1 MSTTKQCLLIAIF
14 SGALA
19 LSACSND
26 TGDRVAGPGELGH
39 IHDLVID
46 EDGKLLVASHSGL
59 YRIESVDRAVL
70 VGSEQHDLM
79 SMTSHDSD
87 ILASGHPDLRLERY
101 RVDDHP
107 PHLGLARSAD
117 GGQTWTVEA
126 DLLGKHDFHALAP
139 TDVGVY
145 AANTDGQVMLRTP
158 SGEWENLGAL
168 AARDLAANPLDPS
181 QLIATDEDG
190 AAWYTADGALTWDPL
205 PDAPAVIEIEWTA
218 NGQIIAASADGTLW
232 QTTAPINAWTKI
244 ATGPSDVETV
254 HIEDGQ
260 WWITV
265 HGGAIHTSTDD
276 GESWAPVY
284 APPGR

>member
-1 MSTTKQCLLIAIF
+1 MSPARQRLFIATLTAAV
-14 SGALA
+14 ALT
-19 LSACSND
+19 ACSSD

-46 EDGKLLVASHSGL
+46 EDGSLLVASHSGL

-79 SMTSHDSD
+79 SMAADD
-87 ILASGHPDLRLERY
+87 ANLLASGHPDLRLEKY

-107 PHLGLARSAD
+107 PHLGLARSSD

-145 AANTDGQVMLRTP
+145 AADTEGVIMRRSPDGQ
-158 SGEWENLGAL
+158 WENLGAL
-168 AARDLAANPLDPS
+168 AARDLAANPVDPS

-190 AAWYTADGALTWDPL
+190 AAWASADGALTWNPL
-205 PDAPAVIEIEWTA
+205 HDAPDVIEIEWIA
-218 NGQIIAASADGTLW
+218 DDQIIAASEEGTLW
-232 QTTAPINAWTKI
+232 QTTAPNGDWSEI
-244 ATGPSDVETV
+244 AIGPSDLETL
-254 HIEDGQ
+254 HIDNDQ
-260 WWITV
+260 WWVTV

-276 GESWAPVY
+276 GESWTPVY
-284 APPGR
+284 APPER

>member
-1 MSTTKQCLLIAIF
+1 MSPARQRLFIATLTA
-14 SGALA
+14 ALA

-46 EDGKLLVASHSGL
+46 NDGSLLVASHSGL
-59 YRIESVDRAVL
+59 YRIESIDRAVL

-79 SMTSHDSD
+79 SMAADNSNL
-87 ILASGHPDLRLERY
+87 LASGHPDLRLEKY

-107 PHLGLARSAD
+107 PHLGLARSSD

-145 AANTDGQVMLRTP
+145 AADTAGRTMLRSPDGQ
-158 SGEWENLGAL
+158 WETLGAL
-168 AARDLAANPLDPS
+168 TARDLAANPVDPS
-181 QLIATDEDG
+181 QLTATDEDG
-190 AAWYTADGALTWDPL
+190 AAWASADGALTWNPL
-205 PDAPAVIEIEWTA
+205 PNAPDVIEIEWTA
-218 NGQIIAASADGTLW
+218 DDQIVAASEDGTLW
-232 QTTAPINAWTKI
+232 QTTAPNGDWSEI
-244 ATGPSDVETV
+244 ATGPSDLETL
-254 HIEDGQ
+254 HIDNDQ
-260 WWITV
+260 WWVTV

-276 GESWAPVY
+276 GESWTPVY
-284 APPGR
+284 TPPER

>member
-1 MSTTKQCLLIAIF
+1 MSTTTQRLVIALLTAV
-14 SGALA
+14 LA

-46 EDGKLLVASHSGL
+46 EDGSLLVASHSGL

-79 SMTSHDSD
+79 SMAAHDSD

-107 PHLGLARSAD
+107 PHLGLARSGD

-139 TDVGVY
+139 TNVGVY
-145 AANTDGQVMLRTP
+145 AADTAGQVMLRPP

-190 AAWYTADGALTWDPL
+190 AAWYSGDGALTWDPL
-205 PDAPAVIEIEWTA
+205 PNAPAVIEIEWTA
-218 NGQIIAASADGTLW
+218 NGQIIAASEDGTLW
-232 QTTAPINAWTKI
+232 QTTALNDTWSEI
-244 ATGPSDVETV
+244 ATSPGDLETL
-254 HIEDGQ
+254 HIEDEQ
-260 WWITV
+260 WWVTV
-265 HGGAIHTSTDD
+265 HGGAIHTSIDD
-276 GESWAPVY
+276 GESWTPVY
-284 APPGR
+284 APPER

>member
-1 MSTTKQCLLIAIF
+1 MSTTKQRLLIAML

-19 LSACSND
+19 LSACSTD

-46 EDGKLLVASHSGL
+46 EDGGLLVASHSGL

-70 VGSEQHDLM
+70 VGTEQHDLM
-79 SMTSHDSD
+79 SMATDGAD
-87 ILASGHPDLRLERY
+87 IVASGHPDLRLEKY

-107 PHLGLARSAD
+107 PHLGLARSSD
-117 GGQTWTVEA
+117 SGQTWTVED

-145 AANTDGQVMLRTP
+145 AADTAGLIMLKSP
-158 SGEWENLGAL
+158 NGDWKNLGAL

-181 QLIATDEDG
+181 QIVATDENG
-190 AAWYTADGALTWDPL
+190 AAWYSEDGALTWDPL
-205 PDAPAVIEIEWTA
+205 PNAPAVIEIEWTA
-218 NGQIIAASADGTLW
+218 DDQIIAASPDGTLW
-232 QTTAPINAWTKI
+232 QTTAPTEAWSEI

-254 HIEDGQ
+254 HIEDDQ
-260 WWITV
+260 WWVTV
-265 HGGAIHTSTDD
+265 HGGAIHTSTDH
-276 GESWAPVY
+276 GESWTPVY
-284 APPGR
+284 APPER